1 MTRLTALTA
10 PLTTITP
17 EMNRRNGA
25 IFFWSTVS
33 YYLASTVLYVGVVQA
48 ALCDRLGASAVVANL
63 PAAISGL
70 ANILPV
76 IVFPMIPYR
85 LERSMVTIGNWV
97 LTAGLVCVVASLL
110 LPVSNSIRI
119 ATVIAQGMLTG
130 LALSI
135 SNVYMFQCLGRGTT
149 VEGRARALSLS
160 YSIGPICAVAAALGT
175 QYLLTRALPY
185 RFAFALL
192 FLAGAPCTA
201 GAALL
206 SSRYELI
213 SIEETQ
219 RSNFVHFFRD
229 ALKSFGG
236 NRKLVLLWLGYFLWT
251 LSYNAEPNISLHVR
265 QVLGGPPQQFSGVLL
280 FLRFGCKSLAG
291 FAIGAI
297 AVTRG
302 IRGPVMAALILTG
315 AALIWACF
323 VPGNLYLFAFGLA
336 GAGELAGVYF
346 PNYAISISA
355 PEHGASNLSLLT
367 VAYALAGF
375 APVVYGALA
384 EAHGFGL
391 SIFSGIVP
399 ILAAIWLV
407 SRLPRKA
414 PAVPE

>member
-1 MTRLTALTA
+1 MTKLTSLT
-10 PLTTITP
+10 PDLTIVTP
-17 EMNRRNGA
+17 EMDRRNGG

-63 PAAISGL
+63 PAAVSGL

-76 IVFPMIPYR
+76 LVFPMIPYR

-97 LTAGLVCVVASLL
+97 LTVGLVCVVLSLV

-119 ATVIAQGMLTG
+119 ATVIAQGMITG

-149 VEGRARALSLS
+149 VEGRARILSLS
-160 YSIGPICAVAAALGT
+160 YSVGPICAVVAALGT
-175 QYLLTRALPY
+175 QFLLTRALPY

-192 FLAGAPCTA
+192 FLAGIPCTA

-206 SSRYELI
+206 SARYELV
-213 SIEETQ
+213 SIEEME
-219 RSNFVHFFRD
+219 RSDFVQFFRE
-229 ALKSFGG
+229 AIRSFGG
-236 NRKLVLLWLGYFLWT
+236 NRQLVLLWLGYFLWT

-265 QVLGGPPQQFSGVLL
+265 QVLGGEPQQFSGVLL
-280 FLRFGCKSLAG
+280 FLRFGCKALAG
-291 FAIGAI
+291 FAVGVI
-297 AVTRG
+297 AVKRG
-302 IRGPVMAALILTG
+302 IRGPVMASLILTG

-323 VPGNLYLFAFGLA
+323 VPGKSYLFAFGLA

-346 PNYAISISA
+346 PNYAISVSA

-384 EAHGFGL
+384 ETHGFAL
-391 SIFSGIVP
+391 SIFSGIIPLIVS
-399 ILAAIWLV
+399 IWLV
-407 SRLPRKA
+407 SRLPRKVPA
-414 PAVPE
+414 PE